1 MIYINSL
8 SLLEKRIDYYG
19 DPLRDFGLPHF
30 LERFAFKNPKKL
42 DHQQAVDGA
51 ASSAHKRYI
60 SFGARGK
67 PVKSLTKANCTEDE
81 MFIFNY
87 LEHKR
92 KQAELIEQTKKQ
104 QKVEVETKE
113 AADDELKEGEVD
125 DDEFESYLHDFFGKK
140 LKKGADGEHDEE
152 DLNFLQELGGELQT
166 DKSKKKDKKKKQ
178 TDDDEM
184 DDEWDDGAEDLD
196 EDEEADELS
205 IAGAEDQSDDETGS
219 IDLEPMD
226 DNDEDDDDAGDDD
239 EGFIMGDDS
248 DDSEAPDSP
257 DDDDGDDEE
266 DSPPK
271 KKKSRKDVAMDERN
285 FAQKLKH
292 SDGAYELIIYKL
304 FILIY
309 VYLIRF

>member
-1 MIYINSL
+1 M
-8 SLLEKRIDYYG
+8 
-19 DPLRDFGLPHF
+19 RDFGLPHF

-51 ASSAHKRYI
+51 ASVAHKRYT

-67 PVKSLTKANCTEDE
+67 PVKSLTKATCTEDE

-92 KQAELIEQTKKQ
+92 KQVELMEQTKKQ
-104 QKVEVETKE
+104 KKVEKVESTE

-125 DDEFESYLHDFFGKK
+125 DDEFESYLDDFFGKK
-140 LKKGADGEHDEE
+140 LKKGADGEQDEE
-152 DLNFLQELGGELQT
+152 ELNFLQELGGELQT

-178 TDDDEM
+178 TEDDEM
-184 DDEWDDGAEDLD
+184 DDEWDDGAEDED
-196 EDEEADELS
+196 EEEEADELS
-205 IAGAEDQSDDETGS
+205 DAGADDQSDDETGS
-219 IDLEPMD
+219 IDLEPI
-226 DNDEDDDDAGDDD
+226 DNDEDDDDDGDDDD
-239 EGFIMGDDS
+239 EGLIMGDDS
-248 DDSEAPDSP
+248 DDSEGPESP
-257 DDDDGDDEE
+257 DDDDDDE

-271 KKKSRKDVAMDERN
+271 KKKSRKDGAMDERN

-292 SDGAYELIIYKL
+292 SDGAYELIMIYNS

-309 VYLIRF
+309 VYLILF